1 MGLLDIFKGGNGGLK
16 KHLARVANKRA
27 QQHDRWESI
36 QVLANDGSEEA
47 IRALLTRFNIRVDPS
62 ITDREERNAAFEGV
76 VRWGE
81 RSLGP
86 VQDFL
91 RSSDTLAWPLK
102 MLKELQSDE
111 EVTSVL
117 LSLLHDMDTE
127 YERDPQKKIDVLA
140 SLEERGDERIVSAA
154 ERFLSDAN
162 ETARFHS
169 VGAIFAQENA
179 EAGRA
184 ALAEAFLEE
193 ESMRVRMRILDGYID
208 QEWTFDDPAKISDR
222 LPTGYSLG
230 KRGDPRKKR

>member
-16 KHLARVANKRA
+16 KHLARVSNKRA

-81 RSLGP
+81 RALGP

-91 RSSDTLAWPLK
+91 KSSDTLAWPLK
-102 MLKELQSDE
+102 MLKELQNED
-111 EVTSVL
+111 EVTSTL
-117 LSLLHDMDTE
+117 LSLLEDMDTE

-140 SLEERGDERIVSAA
+140 SLEERGDERIVGAA
-154 ERFLSDAN
+154 KRFLRDAN
-162 ETARFHS
+162 ETARFHA

-184 ALAEAFLEE
+184 VLAEAFLQE
-193 ESMRVRMRILDGYID
+193 ESMRVRMRVLDGYID
-208 QEWTFDDPAKISDR
+208 HAWTFDDASKVSDR